1 MPSEANIMKEH
12 LRLGRLYFALLAIF
26 TIGRWVTGVRGVP
39 YERGRDW
46 FSLVIMTTL
55 AVFFYAAFTRRWLG
69 YKIFAAV
76 GLAMTLGFAS
86 QVVIFAATALSYAL
100 GIDTYFTHP
109 TALNVP
115 APIPAG
121 EALARRAWG
130 LFGNT
135 ISSGI
140 IGGLGWALGGLLPE
154 K

>member
-1 MPSEANIMKEH
+1 MAEN
-12 LRLGRLYFALLAIF
+12 LRVGRMYFVLLAIF
-26 TIGRWVTGVRGVP
+26 TVGRWVTGVRGVP

-46 FSLVIMTTL
+46 FSIVIMTAL
-55 AVFFYAAFTRRWLG
+55 GVFFYAAFTRRWLG
-69 YKIFAAV
+69 YRLFAAV
-76 GLAMTLGFAS
+76 GLAMTLGFVS
-86 QVVIFAATALSYAL
+86 QVVILTATALSYAL

-115 APIPAG
+115 APIPVG
-121 EALARRAWG
+121 EAMIRRASG
-130 LFGNT
+130 LVGNT

>member
-1 MPSEANIMKEH
+1 MIKQY
-12 LRLGRLYFALLAIF
+12 LRLGTLYFVLLAIF
-26 TIGRWVTGVRGVP
+26 TIGRWVTGLRGVP

-46 FSLVIMTTL
+46 FSIVIMTAL
-55 AVFFYAAFTRRWLG
+55 SVFFYAAFTRRCFG
-69 YKIFAAV
+69 YRLFTAV
-76 GLAMTLGFAS
+76 GLAMTLGLAS
-86 QVVIFAATALSYAL
+86 QIVIFLATALSYAL

-115 APIPAG
+115 APIPVG
-121 EALARRAWG
+121 EAMIRRASG
-130 LFGNT
+130 LVGNT

>member
-1 MPSEANIMKEH
+1 MIKEY
-12 LRLGRLYFALLAIF
+12 LRLGRLYFVLLAIF
-26 TIGRWVTGVRGVP
+26 AVGRWVTGVRGVP

-46 FSLVIMTTL
+46 FSIVIMTTL
-55 AVFFYAAFTRRWLG
+55 AAFFYAAFTRRWLG
-69 YKIFAAV
+69 YKLFPAV
-76 GLAMTLGFAS
+76 GLAMTLALAS
-86 QVVIFAATALSYAL
+86 QAVIFLATALSYAL

-109 TALNVP
+109 TALNVE
-115 APIPAG
+115 APLPAG
-121 EALARRAWG
+121 EALIRRAAG